1 MLSLDR
7 SKTFTLEIN
16 LKHLVQ
22 ETPSKLLPKTMG
34 QTKIL
39 ILIMG
44 SHQWEM
50 ETKSKLD
57 FKILILTSQM

>member
-1 MLSLDR
+1 M
-7 SKTFTLEIN
+7 LEIN